1 MISRRDFV
9 ISSGMA
15 GLALM
20 GRGFAGSSQL
30 AAQTASPGGQMGTS
44 TSGAASKGA
53 PFTLPELRFPFD
65 ALQPHIDAKTMELHH
80 DKHHLAYV
88 EKLNAAIGK
97 HPDLTQM
104 VLPELLANLDKVP
117 EDVRQDIRN
126 NGGGHANHMMF
137 WTIMSPDGRREPKG
151 GIAAAVNQGF
161 GSLDEMKKAFNS
173 AGQKHFGSGWVFV
186 VVDPKSGSMEVVTR
200 ANQDTPLMEG
210 KRVLFG
216 NDLWEHAYYLKYNNR
231 REEYLNAWWN
241 VVDWDEIGRRYDAIR
256 SGDAV
261 I

>member
-1 MISRRDFV
+1 MISKRDFV
-9 ISSGMA
+9 ISGGMA
-15 GLALM
+15 GLALA
-20 GRGFAGSSQL
+20 AGGIVSSGEL
-30 AAQTASPGGQMGTS
+30 WAQTAAPGGQMGTS

-53 PFTLPELRFPFD
+53 PFTLPELRYSFD
-65 ALQPHIDAKTMELHH
+65 ALQPHIDAQTMELHH
-80 DKHHLAYV
+80 GKHHMTYV

-104 VLPELLANLDKVP
+104 VLPDLLANLDKVP
-117 EDVRQDIRN
+117 EDVRSEIRN

-137 WTIMSPDGRREPKG
+137 WTIMSPSGGGEPKG

-161 GSLDEMKKAFNS
+161 SSLAEMKKAVNS

-216 NDLWEHAYYLKYNNR
+216 NDLWEHAFYLKYSNR
-231 REEYLNAWWN
+231 KEAYLEAWWN
-241 VVDWDEIGRRYDAIR
+241 VVDWNEVGRRYDAIR
-256 SGDAV
+256 SGDA
-261 I
+261 II

>member
-9 ISSGMA
+9 ISGGMA
-15 GLALM
+15 GLAFTT
-20 GRGFAGSSQL
+20 GGFAVSGEL
-30 AAQTASPGGQMGTS
+30 WAQTAAPGGQMGTS

-53 PFTLPELRFPFD
+53 PFTLPDLRYPFD

-80 DKHHLAYV
+80 GKHHLAYV

-104 VLPELLANLDKVP
+104 VLPDLLPNLDKVP

-126 NGGGHANHMMF
+126 NGGGHANHTMF
-137 WTIMSPDGRREPKG
+137 WTIMSPDGGRNPKG
-151 GIAAAVNQGF
+151 GIAAAINQGF
-161 GSLDEMKKAFNS
+161 GSLDEMKKAVNG

-186 VVDPKSGSMEVVTR
+186 VVDPKSGKMEVVAR

-210 KRVLFG
+210 KRVLLG
-216 NDLWEHAYYLKYNNR
+216 NDLWEHAFYLKYNNR
-231 REEYLNAWWN
+231 KADYLEAWWN
-241 VVDWDEIGRRYDAIR
+241 VVDWNEIGRRYDAIR